1 MICQLHRWASDCY
14 IVVMCRNILKSFSHF
29 LSLLLVLMCSSILL
43 SSASYAQGYRKK
55 PFVLVIDAGHG
66 GKDIGTSHNGQR
78 EKDIA
83 LDVALKVGNLIKK
96 RYPEVKILYTRST
109 DVFVPLDERAN
120 FANRNNADLFISVH
134 VNSAVRA
141 PGVEGTETYVLGSD
155 DAAKHARVN
164 KTNLEVVM
172 RENQVIVQ
180 EDNYKTTYEGFDPT
194 STESYIMFSM
204 IKNKHLDQSVD
215 LATAVQRAYRRA
227 GRRAERGVR
236 PGNLLVL
243 RKTAMPSILTEVGFI
258 TNLSEASFMGTD
270 YGRLTLASA
279 IANGFSEYYS
289 TINPS
294 KKAVVALPKENTVE
308 SAVIEA
314 DTSQEDYELTA
325 PLRKNF
331 RRVKSSA
338 KPSSRQDTPN
348 TENKNQS
355 NTTSTNTVNINNGI
369 TFSIQLISPKRKI
382 SCKDPELKGY
392 EVRCEKVG
400 SRYAYMHGSVTTL
413 KEARQLQKKVQKK
426 FKDAFIVKYQN
437 GKRIQSIY

>member
-1 MICQLHRWASDCY
+1 MQQEISRNYHFEVVLRNRYISIQGRLVAVLCTICLCF
-14 IVVMCRNILKSFSHF
+14 IGFTNEIF
-29 LSLLLVLMCSSILL
+29 
-43 SSASYAQGYRKK
+43 AQRAARK

-66 GKDIGTSHNGQR
+66 GRDFGTSHNGQR

-83 LDVALKVGNLIKK
+83 LSIALKLGNIIKQ
-96 RYPEVKILYTRST
+96 RYPEIKVLYTRST

-134 VNSAVRA
+134 VNSAARA
-141 PGVEGTETYVLGSD
+141 SGVMGTETYVLGSD

-215 LATAVQRAYRRA
+215 LATAVQRAYRRV

-258 TNLSEASFMGTD
+258 TNIGEAAFMGSD
-270 YGRLTLASA
+270 MGRTTLATA
-279 IANGFSEYYS
+279 IANGFGEYYN
-289 TINPS
+289 TINPT
-294 KKAVVALPKENTVE
+294 KTKVIALPRENNNDDV
-308 SAVIEA
+308 AVPV
-314 DTSQEDYELTA
+314 DTSAEDYELTE
-325 PLRKNF
+325 PLRKNASGTALKKGQAQ
-331 RRVKSSA
+331 VSDKEESM
-338 KPSSRQDTPN
+338 K
-348 TENKNQS
+348 
-355 NTTSTNTVNINNGI
+355 GI
-369 TFSIQLISPKRKI
+369 CFGIQLISPKKKI
-382 SCKDPELKGY
+382 SCNDPELKGL

-400 SRYAYMHGSVTTL
+400 SRYAYIHGNVKSL

-426 FKDAFIVKYQN
+426 FKDAFIVKYRD
-437 GKRIQSIY
+437 GKRIQAIY